1 MDRTH
6 KEVRTSMHQAEE
18 RSEAKGK
25 GKRERYRQL
34 KEELQGIVRGEKKAL
49 KEQCTQRKTKEWL
62 RLAISSRKLEIHGNL
77 KLCPRHLWEGRI
89 GIGESS
95 ILLFASII

>member
-25 GKRERYRQL
+25 RKRERYRQL
-34 KEELQGIVRGEKKAL
+34 KELQGRARGEKKAL
-49 KEQCTQRKTKEWL
+49 KEQCKQRKTLEWL
-62 RLAISSRKLEIHGNL
+62 RLAISSRKLKIQGNL

-95 ILLFASII
+95 ILLLASII